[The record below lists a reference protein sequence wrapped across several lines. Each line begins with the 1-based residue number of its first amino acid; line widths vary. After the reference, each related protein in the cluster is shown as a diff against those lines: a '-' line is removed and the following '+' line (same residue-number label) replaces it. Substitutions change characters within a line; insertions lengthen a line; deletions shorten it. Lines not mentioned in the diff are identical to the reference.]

1 MVAGADV
8 IAPPVGD
15 NQMTNEGVCSFSA
28 IWDIAL
34 LLCLMHANCIFND
47 YLQPGGQEL
56 WNRGVNV
63 PTG

>member
-34 LLCLMHANCIFND
+34 LLFLEYFVYVHSPRPYS
-47 YLQPGGQEL
+47 YLDAITTIIL
-56 WNRGVNV
+56 
-63 PTG
+63 

>member
-34 LLCLMHANCIFND
+34 LLLLLYANYILND
-47 YLQPGGQEL
+47 Y
-56 WNRGVNV
+56 RR
-63 PTG
+63 TGAMEPRS

>member
-1 MVAGADV
+1 LDLHDDNNTMVAGADV

-34 LLCLMHANCIFND
+34 LLF
-47 YLQPGGQEL
+47 
-56 WNRGVNV
+56 
-63 PTG
+63 